1 MVSNLDSDPVTVV
14 PRMLL
19 SQLGSS
25 EESHPG
31 STIWTMLTSGMMMKD
46 GRMQRST
53 LSVILILKA
62 MRCKEVT
69 STSVLLNGQFCCG
82 HS

>member
-31 STIWTMLTSGMMMKD
+31 STIWTMLTSGMMMMD
-46 GRMQRST
+46 GMMQMAP
-53 LSVILILKA
+53 LSLILIL
-62 MRCKEVT
+62 
-69 STSVLLNGQFCCG
+69 LLAW
-82 HS
+82 